1 MKAHGYKLIIFSCA
15 PTKFIH
21 NNPICSY
28 FAFSF
33 FLGIDTT
40 RNMVISQGQKP
51 WQNAKSLVK
60 WTFARSFA
68 MNRITSKSAH
78 RK

>member
-33 FLGIDTT
+33 FLGIE
-40 RNMVISQGQKP
+40 RGQKHVQLLFKLDSNP
-51 WQNAKSLVK
+51 YDVWG
-60 WTFARSFA
+60 FAEFY
-68 MNRITSKSAH
+68 I
-78 RK
+78 